1 MNTAPAVNN
10 AGANETSAM
19 NKVVA
24 GNAQPKQNPLL
35 TAAVTGTAEARM
47 SSFIVLG
54 SEELWSDEVMKC
66 DCLLI
71 FVLFL
76 GEVIKFSNYYFIF
89 VKTTY
94 HTLEEK

>member
-10 AGANETSAM
+10 AEANETSAM

-24 GNAQPKQNPLL
+24 GNAQAKQNPLL
-35 TAAVTGTAEARM
+35 TAAVTGTAEAIM

-66 DCLLI
+66 DCLLV
-71 FVLFL
+71 FVVFL
-76 GEVIKFSNYYFIF
+76 GKVMKFSNYCSIF